1 MDWTRL
7 LPALAGLALSFPLA
21 LVAVRLSMSLS
32 RRLNLL
38 GRDAHKPGK
47 VMVPKIGGL
56 GMAVSYSAATLLLSQ
71 ALDSVTAALLVAP
84 LLSALIGL
92 AEDFRELN
100 PVLKPVL
107 LALPGLVIVA
117 LGAYDPHPLIPFVGK
132 ARLTLLYPVLLVVSY
147 SVVANA
153 VNSIDVVNGSLALFS
168 LPVLALSIPVSLLA
182 GSPQQVVVAETA
194 LLGSL
199 LGFLVYNRYPART
212 FAGNVG
218 SNLVSTCAV
227 TFAVLGGFEVF
238 LLVALLPAIVNEAI
252 VIASMGG
259 LRSGKEVVKR
269 PVLVI
274 GGLIRDN
281 PDLSAPLTLVR
292 ML

>member
-238 LLVALLPAIVNEAI
+238 LLVALLPAIVNEA
-252 VIASMGG
+252 
-259 LRSGKEVVKR
+259 
-269 PVLVI
+269 
-274 GGLIRDN
+274 
-281 PDLSAPLTLVR
+281 
-292 ML
+292 